1 MKNKDSKK
9 VKNTNNQN
17 NNSNPNNKNLE
28 DYFLINKLIPKNKNS
43 KMISNNSSNANILWV
58 KTQEKSNINTNNQN
72 KPNKSNIVL
81 ENVRQS
87 INGKEKEKKNKNV
100 YMPLNLDKIGS
111 DKKCSKAR
119 VTKTKTPINLEVNK
133 KLKITNKN
141 TGINDVKK
149 NQFFKNKDKDKDS
162 INYNDRRKKNDNGNY
177 KSKSESVNDK
187 KENNNK
193 KNELLESEDK
203 SNSIGTQKLLEFLVA
218 LTPIDTSKCEELI
231 NNNMNKIIE
240 LENKTSE
247 IVKMAQN
254 EIDKISNDDIN
265 GKRNKDNKLNT
276 EQNIEIINI
285 ESNMRKNIYII
296 FFDFIAQLLEQINQ
310 LSYNIANQDINNLNI
325 MDTSSSNNDLFIN
338 NTNMG
343 NNSLFIS
350 NIEEEFCEKLFNI
363 TKSFVSS
370 DIDLADL
377 NSNYNGNIANFSNG
391 GKIVNIPEERDFN
404 LEDDNL
410 SNDNDDD
417 NKIIN
422 YNNNEYNV
430 VLKSKS
436 KTLFKI
442 HPNEILDKIH
452 NEEKKDRKVLH
463 HYSNS
468 LRVNSNLEKL
478 EGKINNDDDN
488 ENSDTIESL
497 GNLEKFKNCNIF

>member
-1 MKNKDSKK
+1 MQNKDSKK

-17 NNSNPNNKNLE
+17 NNSNPNNKYLQ

-43 KMISNNSSNANILWV
+43 KLASNNSSNANILRV

-72 KPNKSNIVL
+72 KINKSNTNL
-81 ENVRQS
+81 ENPMQS
-87 INGKEKEKKNKNV
+87 VNGKEKEKKNKNI
-100 YMPLNLDKIGS
+100 YMPMNIDKIGS
-111 DKKCSKAR
+111 DKKSSKAR
-119 VTKTKTPINLEVNK
+119 VTKTKTPINLEENK
-133 KLKITNKN
+133 KSKMTNKN
-141 TGINDVKK
+141 AGINDTKK
-149 NQFFKNKDKDKDS
+149 NPYFKNKDKDS
-162 INYNDRRKKNDNGNY
+162 INYNEKRKKSDNGYYKLKSETLNDN
-177 KSKSESVNDK
+177 

-193 KNELLESEDK
+193 KNELFESEDK
-203 SNSIGTQKLLEFLVA
+203 SNGIGTQRLLEFLVS

-240 LENKTSE
+240 LENKISE
-247 IVKMAQN
+247 IVKMTQN
-254 EIDKISNDDIN
+254 EKNRISNDDIN
-265 GKRNKDNKLNT
+265 GKRNKDNKIT
-276 EQNIEIINI
+276 TKQNIEIINL
-285 ESNMRKNIYII
+285 ESNMRKKIYII
-296 FFDFIAQLLEQINQ
+296 FFNFITQLLEQINQ
-310 LSYNIANQDINNLNI
+310 LSNNIANQDINNLNI
-325 MDTSSSNNDLFIN
+325 MDISSSNNDLFIN

-350 NIEEEFCEKLFNI
+350 NIEEEFCEKLINI

-377 NSNYNGNIANFSNG
+377 NSNYNENNANFSNG
-391 GKIVNIPEERDFN
+391 GKIVELPLEKDFN
-404 LEDDNL
+404 LENDNL

-422 YNNNEYNV
+422 YNNNEYNC
-430 VLKSKS
+430 VLKRKS
-436 KTLFKI
+436 KKLFKV

-468 LRVNSNLEKL
+468 LKVNSNLEKL

-488 ENSDTIESL
+488 VNSDTIESL
-497 GNLEKFKNCNIF
+497 GNLEKFKNCHIF

>member
-1 MKNKDSKK
+1 MQNKDSKK

-17 NNSNPNNKNLE
+17 NNSNPNNKILE
-28 DYFLINKLIPKNKNS
+28 DYFLINKLIPKNKYS
-43 KMISNNSSNANILWV
+43 KMISNNNSNANILRV
-58 KTQEKSNINTNNQN
+58 KTLEKSNINTNNQN
-72 KPNKSNIVL
+72 KVNKSNTVL
-81 ENVRQS
+81 ENIRQS
-87 INGKEKEKKNKNV
+87 ANGKEKEKKNKNI
-100 YMPLNLDKIGS
+100 YMPLNIDKIGS
-111 DKKCSKAR
+111 DKKTSKAR

-133 KLKITNKN
+133 KSKITNKN
-141 TGINDVKK
+141 TGINDAKK
-149 NQFFKNKDKDKDS
+149 NPFFKNKDKDN
-162 INYNDRRKKNDNGNY
+162 INYNDKRKKSDNGYYN
-177 KSKSESVNDK
+177 SKTEPLDDK

-193 KNELLESEDK
+193 KDELFENEDK
-203 SNSIGTQKLLEFLVA
+203 SNGIGTQKFLEFLVS

-240 LENKTSE
+240 LENKISE
-247 IVKMAQN
+247 IVKMTQN
-254 EIDKISNDDIN
+254 EIAKISNDDIN
-265 GKRNKDNKLNT
+265 GKRNKDNKIST

-285 ESNMRKNIYII
+285 ESSMRKKIYIT
-296 FFDFIAQLLEQINQ
+296 FFYFITQLLGQINQ
-310 LSYNIANQDINNLNI
+310 LSNNIANQDINNLNI
-325 MDTSSSNNDLFIN
+325 MDISSSNNDLFIN

-343 NNSLFIS
+343 NNSLFVS

-377 NSNYNGNIANFSNG
+377 NSNYNGNIVNFSNG
-391 GKIVNIPEERDFN
+391 GKIVNIPEEKDFN
-404 LEDDNL
+404 LEDDNF

-430 VLKSKS
+430 VSKSKS
-436 KTLFKI
+436 KKLFKV

-452 NEEKKDRKVLH
+452 NEDKKDRKVLH

-468 LRVNSNLEKL
+468 LKVNSNLEKL

-488 ENSDTIESL
+488 LNSDTIESL

>member
-1 MKNKDSKK
+1 MQNKDSKK

-17 NNSNPNNKNLE
+17 NNSNPNNKILE
-28 DYFLINKLIPKNKNS
+28 DYFLINKLIPKNKYS
-43 KMISNNSSNANILWV
+43 KMISNNSSNANILRV
-58 KTQEKSNINTNNQN
+58 KTQEKSNININNQN
-72 KPNKSNIVL
+72 KANKSNTAL

-87 INGKEKEKKNKNV
+87 VNGKEKEKKNKNI
-100 YMPLNLDKIGS
+100 YMPLNIDKIGS
-111 DKKCSKAR
+111 DKKTSKAR

-133 KLKITNKN
+133 KSKITNKN
-141 TGINDVKK
+141 TGINDAKK
-149 NQFFKNKDKDKDS
+149 NPKDKGN
-162 INYNDRRKKNDNGNY
+162 INYNDKRKKSDNGYYN
-177 KSKSESVNDK
+177 SKTEPLDDK

-193 KNELLESEDK
+193 KDELFESEDK
-203 SNSIGTQKLLEFLVA
+203 SNGIGTQKLLEFLVS

-240 LENKTSE
+240 LENKISE
-247 IVKMAQN
+247 IVKMTQN
-254 EIDKISNDDIN
+254 EIAKISNDDIN
-265 GKRNKDNKLNT
+265 GKRNKDNKIST

-285 ESNMRKNIYII
+285 ESSMRKKIYIT
-296 FFDFIAQLLEQINQ
+296 FFYFITQLLEQINQ
-310 LSYNIANQDINNLNI
+310 LSNNIANQDINNLNI
-325 MDTSSSNNDLFIN
+325 MDISSSNNDLFIN

-343 NNSLFIS
+343 NNSLFVS

-391 GKIVNIPEERDFN
+391 GKIVNIPEEKDFN
-404 LEDDNL
+404 LEDDNF

-430 VLKSKS
+430 VSKSKS
-436 KTLFKI
+436 KKLFKV

-452 NEEKKDRKVLH
+452 NEDKKDRKVLH

-468 LRVNSNLEKL
+468 LKVNSNLEKL

-488 ENSDTIESL
+488 LNSDTIESL